1 MNYLFKKYRTLI
13 LVILAQTASL
23 HLSEETSQLIDAD
36 EIAGYVNLHPALE
49 QGLTILREH
58 NATIPTLATIF
69 ATHLKNKQE
78 HEDECHFVDR
88 FDTAIQTAQAL
99 IARTIQ
105 PLFMQT
111 LSDAI
116 ENKNNTIDTNPVC
129 IYVKN
134 HHAGWMKFITEE
146 WKHQE
151 FELLKSAIESNAL
164 PVVKTLLALT
174 INKNSIHEEIYTPV
188 HVAAQHNKV
197 AIIRMLLEQ
206 QFDGNSQNYL
216 GETPLLIAATYKRSK
231 AMQILLKSGANPDI
245 MSDNKETALSES
257 IDKNNIHGIK
267 HLIKANADLSIRYGY
282 GYTALHIATLQN
294 KPKIIKLLL
303 QAGANVNAQSE
314 NGNTALHVA
323 MQYHD
328 PKIIQLFLNAKAD
341 LTIQSGQGITALFLA
356 ENTPLAPMLT
366 AAIEKKRKA
375 DEEVEDTNTKH
386 ARTALYI

>member
-1 MNYLFKKYRTLI
+1 MNYLFKKYRTFI

-23 HLSEETSQLIDAD
+23 HLSEDTSQLIDAD
-36 EIAGYVNLHPALE
+36 EIAGYVNLQPALE

-58 NATIPTLATIF
+58 NTTIPTLATIF

-78 HEDECHFVDR
+78 HEDECDFVDR
-88 FDTAIQTAQAL
+88 FDAAIQTAQAL
-99 IARTIQ
+99 IARTIH

-116 ENKNNTIDTNPVC
+116 ENKNNTTDTNPVC

-146 WKHQE
+146 WKHEE
-151 FELLKSAIESNAL
+151 FELLISAITSNAL
-164 PVVKTLLALT
+164 PVVKTLLALD
-174 INKNSIHEEIYTPV
+174 INKNSIHEKVYIPV
-188 HVAAQHNKV
+188 HVAAQHNRV
-197 AIIRMLLEQ
+197 SIISMLLEQ

-216 GETPLLIAATYKRSK
+216 GETPLVIAASNKDSK
-231 AMQILLKSGANPDI
+231 AMQILLKAGVNPDI

-257 IDKNNIHGIK
+257 INKNNINGVK
-267 HLIKANADLSIRYGY
+267 HLIKAKADLSIRYGY

-294 KPKIIKLLL
+294 RPKIIQLLL
-303 QAGANVNAQSE
+303 QAGADVNAQCQH
-314 NGNTALHVA
+314 NNTALHLA
-323 MQYHD
+323 IQYED
-328 PKIIQLFLNAKAD
+328 PKIIQLFLDAQAD
-341 LTIQSGQGITALFLA
+341 LELKSLQEF
-356 ENTPLAPMLT
+356 TPLSLARNTCLVPMLT

-375 DEEVEDTNTKH
+375 EELPEDTNTKQ